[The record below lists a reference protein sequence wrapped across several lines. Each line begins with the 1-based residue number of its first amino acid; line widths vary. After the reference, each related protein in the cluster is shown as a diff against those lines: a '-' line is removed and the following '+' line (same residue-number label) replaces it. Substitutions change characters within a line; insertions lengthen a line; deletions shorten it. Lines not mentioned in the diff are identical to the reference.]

1 MSVPDGYAPVLA
13 KLPTLEVSFD
23 VGGLKL
29 FPVSSLEDAQVGY
42 SRTHD
47 GKSLVGQDSG
57 AWKGNWMVI
66 GRETCCGD
74 PIFID
79 VEDTRLP
86 VFTAMHGEGSWN
98 PQQIAISI
106 EAFAASFQEFALV
119 AKLRTSPVALK
130 EHPVEDA
137 ERAAFLSRIE
147 HLNQGLTG
155 QEFWELMVS
164 S

>member
-1 MSVPDGYAPVLA
+1 MTVPEGYATALA

-23 VGGLKL
+23 VGGLEL
-29 FPVSSLEDAQVGY
+29 FPVLSLENAQAGY
-42 SRTHD
+42 SRTPE
-47 GKSLVGQDSG
+47 GTSVVVQDSG
-57 AWKGNWMVI
+57 AWKANWMVI

-74 PIFID
+74 PIFVD
-79 VEDTRLP
+79 VEDVSVP
-86 VFTAMHGEGSWN
+86 VFIAPHGEGSWN

-106 EAFAASFQEFALV
+106 EAFAACFQEFALI
-119 AKLRTSPVALK
+119 AKSRANPVAIK
-130 EHPVEDA
+130 EHPVEDS

-147 HLNQGLTG
+147 QLNQGSTG